1 LWITTIWFVRAS
13 PGARAPFAK
22 IRGRTGG
29 VVPTPA
35 ALHREGARFARLLV
49 RPAIGDKRVSEL
61 AGSDKHIHLLT
72 ETRADEFGDDPDCE
86 LARLADEL
94 SDIA

>member
-1 LWITTIWFVRAS
+1 
-13 PGARAPFAK
+13 
-22 IRGRTGG
+22 
-29 VVPTPA
+29 
-35 ALHREGARFARLLV
+35 
-49 RPAIGDKRVSEL
+49 L

-94 SDIA
+94 SDIAGSWRDQLGSARADVA